1 MQNLYRQQLD
11 SLMSEKNKQ
20 REQEKRRELAEKQE
34 FNDRA
39 QSNKESEKIKDQAYK
54 NYYNM
59 LLSNQEQLQS
69 SYVSPYSIRDTMKDQ
84 HITHSI

>member
-39 QSNKESEKIKDQAYK
+39 QSNKGSEKIKDQAYK

-59 LLSNQEQLQS
+59 LLKGKRL
-69 SYVSPYSIRDTMKDQ
+69 PK
-84 HITHSI
+84 